1 MFATRATPQVQVS
14 IREDLIAEAG
24 QYFGDV
30 IRRLYEGVAF
40 YDRAKGVYHIFS
52 HEGDELGDVRIS
64 DVQFAVCYMKRQ
76 GVAVGKLVD
85 RDAGPGHPSLTFG
98 WTGWFQW

>member
-52 HEGDELGDVRIS
+52 HEGDELGGS
-64 DVQFAVCYMKRQ
+64 AVPDGGDQ
-76 GVAVGKLVD
+76 AD
-85 RDAGPGHPSLTFG
+85 RKHPCG
-98 WTGWFQW
+98 